1 MPLIHGQLLEI
12 EWDALQSE
20 TSAAETYL
28 ETWKSEALWALLDCL
43 TISNREKT
51 YSRTRVRHDAVSVL
65 Q

>member
-51 YSRTRVRHDAVSVL
+51 YFSPRK
-65 Q
+65 